1 MRDIET
7 VDLLGSDAGKDKKP
21 MRLGESLSEI
31 PASHGRQVFER
42 IRGRQALPVA
52 AFNSSI

>member
-21 MRLGESLSEI
+21 ARLGESLNAI
-31 PASHGRQVFER
+31 PASHGRRVFER
-42 IRGRQALPVA
+42 IRSKGLDVA